1 MDVADPVPVCLAN
14 LGGGIWHGPSMMIVS
29 GYKWR
34 GVVNGG
40 ILMPLFDNRRL
51 SAGDEGLYHPEDK
64 YNAFSVLHNQLSIFA
79 NTLIKANSSQLRE
92 HLFYLYF
99 KSVAENLKI
108 YSWMGKLMAFMTG
121 LGLSRRG
128 KSF

>member
-1 MDVADPVPVCLAN
+1 MDT
-14 LGGGIWHGPSMMIVS
+14 S
-29 GYKWR
+29 GE
-34 GVVNGG
+34 VLLNSG
-40 ILMPLFDNRRL
+40 ILMPLFDNRRR

-64 YNAFSVLHNQLSIFA
+64 YNAFYVLHNQLSIFA
-79 NTLIKANSSQLRE
+79 NTLIKANSSQ